1 MQRIDLST
9 RSREDLCD
17 VTGEVR
23 ELLQREGWKDGA
35 LVLFCPHTTAAL
47 TVNEGADPD
56 VVRDVVTNLR
66 GLIPRRGDYRH
77 AEGNS
82 DAHIKTSLVGPS
94 LTLIVEN
101 GRLCLGTWQ
110 KVFFCEF
117 DGPRQRQLWIQ
128 WLPGA

>member
-1 MQRIDLST
+1 MRRLDLTT
-9 RSREDLCD
+9 RSREELCD
-17 VTGEVR
+17 VTPEVR
-23 ELLQREGWKDGA
+23 EMLQREGWKDGA

-66 GLIPRRGDYRH
+66 GLIPKRGDYRH

-128 WLPGA
+128 WLPNA

>member
-1 MQRIDLST
+1 MRRLDLST
-9 RSREDLCD
+9 RSREELRDM
-17 VTGEVR
+17 TGEVR
-23 ELLQREGWKDGA
+23 EMLQQEGWKDGA

-66 GLIPRRGDYRH
+66 GLIPRRGDYQH

-94 LTLIVEN
+94 LTLLVDN

-117 DGPRQRQLWIQ
+117 DGPRQRQVWAQ

>member
-1 MQRIDLST
+1 MRRLDLTT
-9 RSREDLCD
+9 RSREELCD
-17 VTGEVR
+17 VTHEVR
-23 ELLQREGWKDGA
+23 EMLQQEGWKDGA

-66 GLIPRRGDYRH
+66 GLIPKRGDYRH

-94 LTLIVEN
+94 LTLIVDN
-101 GRLCLGTWQ
+101 GKLCLGTWQ

-117 DGPRQRQLWIQ
+117 DGPRQRQLWAQ
-128 WLPGA
+128 WLPSA

>member
-1 MQRIDLST
+1 MRRLDLTT
-9 RSREDLCD
+9 RSREELCD
-17 VTGEVR
+17 VTHEVR
-23 ELLQREGWKDGA
+23 EMLQREGWKDGA

-66 GLIPRRGDYRH
+66 GLIPKRGDYRH

-94 LTLIVEN
+94 LTLIVE
-101 GRLCLGTWQ
+101 GGKLCLGTWQ

-128 WLPGA
+128 WLPNA

>member
-1 MQRIDLST
+1 MRRLDLST
-9 RSREDLCD
+9 RSREEMRDM
-17 VTGEVR
+17 TNEVR
-23 ELLQREGWKDGA
+23 EMLQQEGWRDGA
-35 LVLFCPHTTAAL
+35 LALFCPHTTAAL

-66 GLIPRRGDYRH
+66 GLIPKRGDYQH

-94 LTLIVEN
+94 LTLIVDN

-117 DGPRQRQLWIQ
+117 DGPRQRQVWAQ
-128 WLPGA
+128 WLPGS

>member
-1 MQRIDLST
+1 M
-9 RSREDLCD
+9 
-17 VTGEVR
+17 
-23 ELLQREGWKDGA
+23 LQREGWKDGA

-56 VVRDVVTNLR
+56 VVRDVVANLR
-66 GLIPRRGDYRH
+66 GLIPKRGDYHH

-101 GRLCLGTWQ
+101 GKLCLGTWQ

-117 DGPRQRQLWIQ
+117 DGPRQRQIWAQ
-128 WLPGA
+128 WLPGT